1 RFGSEE
7 QRRRWLP
14 DLCAGERLAAFGLT
28 EPGGGADIPGGMRT
42 TARLGKGEGGGGWVI
57 DGSKSFITNA
67 GTAITSLVTRLA
79 ITRDPPDGGRG
90 PGGRAETSAVIVP
103 AGTPGFTV
111 GREYSKV
118 GWCAS
123 DTRELAFASC
133 RVPADHLLGERG
145 RGYA

>member
-1 RFGSEE
+1 
-7 QRRRWLP
+7 RWP
-14 DLCAGERLAAFGLT
+14 ATPSAGR
-28 EPGGGADIPGGMRT
+28 
-42 TARLGKGEGGGGWVI
+42 
-57 DGSKSFITNA
+57 
-67 GTAITSLVTRLA
+67 
-79 ITRDPPDGGRG
+79 GGRSVAA
-90 PGGRAETSAVIVP
+90 GRPVTPATIGP

-145 RGYA
+145 RGYAQFLRILDEGRRSEEHTSELQSRVDLVCRLLLEKKKRNNNQIDHSRYSCYVPQ